1 MNLISDIRLKWYDES
16 CLGVE
21 ENRELV
27 RILLDSLGVTRDVA
41 LDVFEV
47 LLMAKSDGISMT
59 GREIKD
65 KVIVLRKERKMKK
78 PAKGLT
84 DRNIQLW
91 LRFFRE
97 IDLIERVGSRHLFS
111 GNKKPSKVWVER
123 TKPNIID
130 KSADNI
136 HKILLELE
144 KRYEI

>member
-1 MNLISDIRLKWYDES
+1 MNLISDVRLKWYDES

-65 KVIVLRKERKMKK
+65 KVIGLRKERKVKK
-78 PAKGLT
+78 PKKGLT

-130 KSADNI
+130 KSAENI
-136 HKILLELE
+136 HKILVELE

>member
-1 MNLISDIRLKWYDES
+1 MNLIADVRLKWYDES
-16 CLGVE
+16 CLEVE

-41 LDVFEV
+41 SDIFEV
-47 LLMAKSDGISMT
+47 LLMARSDGISIT

-65 KVIVLRKERKMKK
+65 RVIGLRKERKVKK
-78 PAKGLT
+78 PADGLT

-97 IDLIERVGSRHLFS
+97 IDLVERVGSRHLFS
-111 GNKKPSKVWVER
+111 GNKKPSKVWMEK

-130 KSADNI
+130 KSAENI

>member
-1 MNLISDIRLKWYDES
+1 MNLISDVRLKWYDES
-16 CLGVE
+16 CLGVD

-41 LDVFEV
+41 SDIFEV
-47 LLMAKSDGISMT
+47 LLMAKSDGISIT

-65 KVIVLRKERKMKK
+65 RVVSLRKGRKVKK
-78 PAKGLT
+78 PADGLT

-111 GNKKPSKVWVER
+111 GNKKPSKVWMEK

-130 KSADNI
+130 KSAENI

>member
-1 MNLISDIRLKWYDES
+1 MNLKSDVRLKWYDES

-65 KVIVLRKERKMKK
+65 RVIGLRKERKVKK
-78 PAKGLT
+78 PKKGLT

-111 GNKKPSKVWVER
+111 GNKKPSKVWMEK

-130 KSADNI
+130 KSAENI

>member
-1 MNLISDIRLKWYDES
+1 
-16 CLGVE
+16 VE

-65 KVIVLRKERKMKK
+65 KVIGLRKERKVKK
-78 PAKGLT
+78 PRKGLT

-111 GNKKPSKVWVER
+111 GNKKPSKVWIEK

-130 KSADNI
+130 KSAENI

>member
-1 MNLISDIRLKWYDES
+1 MNLISDIRLRWYDES
-16 CLGVE
+16 SLQVDD
-21 ENRELV
+21 NRELV

-65 KVIVLRKERKMKK
+65 KVIGLRKERKVKK
-78 PAKGLT
+78 PKKGLT

-130 KSADNI
+130 KSAENI

>member
-1 MNLISDIRLKWYDES
+1 MNLIADVRLKWYDES
-16 CLGVE
+16 CLGVD

-41 LDVFEV
+41 LDIFEV

-65 KVIVLRKERKMKK
+65 KVIVLRKERKVKK
-78 PAKGLT
+78 PKKGLT

-111 GNKKPSKVWVER
+111 GNKKPSKVWFEK

-130 KSADNI
+130 KSAENI

>member
-21 ENRELV
+21 GNRELV

-47 LLMAKSDGISMT
+47 LLMARSDGISMT

-65 KVIVLRKERKMKK
+65 KVIELRKKRRVKK
-78 PAKGLT
+78 PRNGLT

-111 GNKKPSKVWVER
+111 GNKKPSKVWMEK

-130 KSADNI
+130 KSAENI

>member
-1 MNLISDIRLKWYDES
+1 MNLISDVRLKWYDES

-41 LDVFEV
+41 LDIFEV

-65 KVIVLRKERKMKK
+65 KVIGLRKERKVKK
-78 PAKGLT
+78 PRNGLT

-111 GNKKPSKVWVER
+111 GNKKPSKVWLEK

-130 KSADNI
+130 KSAENI

-144 KRYEI
+144 NRYEI

>member
-1 MNLISDIRLKWYDES
+1 MNLISDVRLKWYDES

-41 LDVFEV
+41 SDIFEV
-47 LLMAKSDGISMT
+47 LLMAKSDGISIT
-59 GREIKD
+59 SKEIKD
-65 KVIVLRKERKMKK
+65 RVIDLRNERKVKK
-78 PAKGLT
+78 PAEGLT

-97 IDLIERVGSRHLFS
+97 IDLVERVGSRHLFS
-111 GNKKPSKVWVER
+111 GNKKPSKVWMEK

-130 KSADNI
+130 KSAENI

-144 KRYEI
+144 RRYEI

>member
-1 MNLISDIRLKWYDES
+1 MNLISDVRLKWYDES

-41 LDVFEV
+41 SDIFEV
-47 LLMAKSDGISMT
+47 LLMAKSDGISIT
-59 GREIKD
+59 SKEIKD
-65 KVIVLRKERKMKK
+65 RVIDLRKERKVKK
-78 PAKGLT
+78 PAEGLT

-97 IDLIERVGSRHLFS
+97 IDLVERVGSRHLFS
-111 GNKKPSKVWVER
+111 GNKKPSKVWMEK

-130 KSADNI
+130 KSAENI

-144 KRYEI
+144 RRYEI